1 LLSESGQTRDPGDG
15 VFRTGHVATVAA
27 SHLVHDT
34 YTAFLAPLLPAFI
47 AAFSLSNAQAGLLSV
62 FLRVPSLSQPFIGL
76 VANRFDLRYAVVVAP
91 VVTAAMMSLLG
102 VAPSYAA
109 LAVLLTVVGCSSAV
123 FHATGPVVAGSLSGR
138 NLGRGM
144 GFWMVGGELGRTL
157 GPIVIVS
164 AVKFLTMRRIP
175 WLALGGL
182 ASSVLLGSLLRS
194 VPSHSSSIGHRGS
207 WRSALRVLRP
217 ILTPLIA
224 VLVARSLMLATFTT
238 YLPTFLSEEGADL
251 WFAGVS
257 LSVLE
262 GSGVMGALLGGGLS
276 DRLGRRTVLAI
287 SLSIAPLFMLL
298 FLATAGWVRFPMLVL
313 LGVTALS
320 VSPVLMALVQETSPE
335 NRALA
340 NGIYM
345 SLSFAINSGGVIAL
359 GAIGDWLGLR
369 MAFIVSAITPL
380 LGLPFVL
387 LLAKGRL
394 QDTR

>member
-1 LLSESGQTRDPGDG
+1 MTLVEHRAEAVAEAESGQVRDPGDG
-15 VFRTGHVATVAA
+15 AFRTGHVATVAA

-62 FLRVPSLSQPFIGL
+62 LLRVPSLSQPFIGL
-76 VANRFDLRYAVVVAP
+76 VANRFDLRYPVVIAP

-102 VAPSYAA
+102 VAPSYTA
-109 LAVLLTVVGCSSAV
+109 LAVLLSVVGCSSAV

-182 ASSVLLGSLLRS
+182 VSSVLLASLLRS
-194 VPSHSSSIGHRGS
+194 VPSHSSSIGQRGS

-224 VLVARSLMLATFTT
+224 ILVARSLMLATFTT

-262 GSGVMGALLGGGLS
+262 ASGVVGALLVLYLES
-276 DRLGRRTVLAI
+276 DVGAHVGRQMAGYTIA
-287 SLSIAPLFMLL
+287 SILLIIMFLFMSKQFVEGL
-298 FLATAGWVRFPMLVL
+298 TSG
-313 LGVTALS
+313 ALK
-320 VSPVLMALVQETSPE
+320 
-335 NRALA
+335 
-340 NGIYM
+340 
-345 SLSFAINSGGVIAL
+345 
-359 GAIGDWLGLR
+359 W
-369 MAFIVSAITPL
+369 
-380 LGLPFVL
+380 
-387 LLAKGRL
+387 
-394 QDTR
+394 